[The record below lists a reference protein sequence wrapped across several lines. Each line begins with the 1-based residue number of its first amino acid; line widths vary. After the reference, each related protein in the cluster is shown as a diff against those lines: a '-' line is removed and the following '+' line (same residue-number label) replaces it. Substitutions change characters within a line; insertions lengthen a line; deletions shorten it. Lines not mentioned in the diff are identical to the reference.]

1 MHGRLGHLAPAE
13 VNPSDIVDI
22 VERSGETSLHVARLV
37 LIAIK
42 EVFAH
47 GVARH
52 VVEGNPCAHIKAK
65 AIIGAPPS
73 RRTRIMLTDA
83 ELIAMLAKCAAKTSR
98 PRRRW
103 ACGINESECRSRS
116 PA

>member
-1 MHGRLGHLAPAE
+1 M
-13 VNPSDIVDI
+13 
-22 VERSGETSLHVARLV
+22 VERLATVWQQLLHSLPLRHGLFQVAGGFQKLR
-37 LIAIK
+37 

-83 ELIAMLAKCAAKTSR
+83 ELIAMLGLLPQIGR
-98 PRRRW
+98 E
-103 ACGINESECRSRS
+103 NELASKILLATCTRIGD
-116 PA
+116 